1 MLKRTTFAV
10 LFCFLSLTAAWAGER
25 SDADMRTIALQ
36 HLAAHQ
42 ANTRGAALESDICE
56 LARREAYSVFGLSQG
71 QGFVVVSRST
81 AFHPVLATSETRFD
95 ADNLPDGLKWWLEA
109 INESLLTREA
119 AAPTRAYTPVEN
131 FVMTQ
136 WDQGAPYNSMTPEIG
151 GKHTPT
157 GCVATAMA
165 QVLKYYNYPEKSEGI
180 SYYNVGNDPTDIRNE
195 FNTTFKWDLILVS
208 YDGDSSDES
217 KQALGELMRDCGY
230 SVKMQY
236 DRNGSAAQY
245 TNAALGFVRNMCFKE
260 GYVHN
265 ANRWF
270 YTDEEWMDII
280 EREMTAHRPILY
292 GGNDGKST
300 GHAFV
305 FSGLDEDGKV
315 YVNWG
320 WSGSG
325 DGYYDVANLAPTGA
339 GVTGSNDFSQSQH
352 MVYGLTPDPDLTVFH
367 PKFSE
372 WAFYEEGN
380 YTLTPSSVAGRVSVG
395 AEKTLYNFYYTTFR
409 GTIDLV
415 VISKETGQND
425 AFTIYETE
433 GVQPYY
439 GLDFSLISTS
449 KRLVNLKKLPAGVYT
464 AFLGSKAHSDVE
476 YQPVRSRDGAIAYEI
491 TIAEDGSISVSDPM
505 HFDGTTVTAI
515 RSPKVAAP
523 EASDALYDLQ
533 GRRVTDPQRHGVYI
547 LNGKKVI
554 R

>member
-1 MLKRTTFAV
+1 MLKRITFAV
-10 LFCFLSLTAAWAGER
+10 LFCLLSLTAAWAGER
-25 SDADMRTIALQ
+25 SDQEMRTIALQ
-36 HLAAHQ
+36 HLAANQ

-56 LARREAYSVFGLSQG
+56 LARRASYSVYGLSQG

-95 ADNLPDGLKWWLEA
+95 ADNLPDGLKWWLET
-109 INESLLTREA
+109 INESLMTREA

-136 WDQGAPYNSMTPEIG
+136 WGQGSPYNSMTPEVG
-151 GKHTPT
+151 GKHCPT

-180 SYYNVGNDPTDIRNE
+180 SYYNIGNDPTDIRYE
-195 FNTTFKWDLILVS
+195 FNTTFKWDLIQVS
-208 YDGDSSDES
+208 YKGECSDES
-217 KQALGELMRDCGY
+217 KQAVGELMRDCGY

-236 DRNGSAAQY
+236 DKGGSGALY

-292 GGNDGKST
+292 GGNDGKSD

-320 WSGSG
+320 WDGSG
-325 DGYYDVANLAPTGA
+325 DGYYDVANLVPTGA
-339 GVTGSNDFSQSQH
+339 GVTGSHDYSQSQH

-380 YTLTPSSVAGRVSVG
+380 YTLTPSTVTGRVSVG

-415 VISKETGQND
+415 TISHETGENKT
-425 AFTIYETE
+425 FTIYQTE

-439 GLDFSLISTS
+439 GLDFSLIPVN
-449 KRLVNLKKLPAGVYT
+449 KRLVNLKDLPAGVYT
-464 AFLGSKAHSDVE
+464 AYLGSKAHSDVE
-476 YQPVRSRDGAIAYEI
+476 YQPLRSTEGTIAYEI
-491 TIAEDGSISVSDPM
+491 TIGEGGLISVSDPM
-505 HFDGTTVTAI
+505 HFDGTIVTAI
-515 RSPKVAAP
+515 RSPKVAAKTT
-523 EASDALYDLQ
+523 DVLYDLQ

-547 LNGKKVI
+547 LNGTKVI

>member
-10 LFCFLSLTAAWAGER
+10 LFCLLSLTAAWAGER
-25 SDADMRTIALQ
+25 SDQEMRTIALQ
-36 HLAAHQ
+36 HLAANQ

-56 LARREAYSVFGLSQG
+56 LARRASYSVYGLSQG

-95 ADNLPDGLKWWLEA
+95 ADNLPDGLKWWLET
-109 INESLLTREA
+109 INESLMTREA

-136 WDQGAPYNSMTPEIG
+136 WDQGAPYNSMTPEVG
-151 GKHTPT
+151 GKHCPT

-165 QVLKYYNYPEKSEGI
+165 QILKYYNYPEKSEGI
-180 SYYNVGNDPTDIRNE
+180 SYYNVGNDPTDIRYE
-195 FNTTFKWDLILVS
+195 FNTTFKWDLIQVS
-208 YDGDSSDES
+208 YKGECSDES
-217 KQALGELMRDCGY
+217 KQAVGELMRDCGY

-236 DRNGSAAQY
+236 DKNGSAALY

-265 ANRWF
+265 AYRAL
-270 YTDEEWMDII
+270 YTDEEWMDIV

-292 GGNDGKST
+292 GGNDGKDS

-305 FSGLDEDGKV
+305 FSGLAEDGKV

-320 WSGSG
+320 WDGAG
-325 DGYYDVANLAPTGA
+325 DGYYDVANLAPTGN
-339 GVTGSNDFSQSQH
+339 GVTGSNDFSQGQH
-352 MVYGLTPDPDLTVFH
+352 MVYGLTPDPDLTTLH
-367 PKFSE
+367 PKYSE
-372 WAFYEEGN
+372 WAFWDGN
-380 YTLTPSSVAGRVSVG
+380 YTLKPSSVAGRVSVD
-395 AEKTLYNFYYTTFR
+395 AQSSLYNLYYTTFR

-415 VISKETGQND
+415 TISHETGENKT
-425 AFTIYETE
+425 FTIYQTE

-439 GLDFSLISTS
+439 GLDFSLIPVN
-449 KRLVNLKKLPAGVYT
+449 KRLVNLKDLPAGVYT
-464 AFLGSKAHSDVE
+464 AYLGSKAHSDVE
-476 YQPVRSRDGAIAYEI
+476 YQPLRSTEGTIAYEI
-491 TIAEDGSISVSDPM
+491 TIGEGGLISVSDPM
-505 HFDGTTVTAI
+505 HFDGTIVTAI
-515 RSPKVAAP
+515 RSPKVAAKTT
-523 EASDALYDLQ
+523 DVLYDLQ

>member
-1 MLKRTTFAV
+1 MLKRTTVAV
-10 LFCFLSLTAAWAGER
+10 LFCLLSLTAAWAGER
-25 SDADMRTIALQ
+25 SDQEMRAIALQ
-36 HLAAHQ
+36 QLAANQ

-71 QGFVVVSRST
+71 QGFVVVSRSN

-136 WDQGAPYNSMTPEIG
+136 WDQGDPYNSMTPEIG
-151 GKHTPT
+151 GKHCPT

-180 SYYNVGNDPTDIRNE
+180 STYTVGDDPTENNYK
-195 FNTTFKWDLILVS
+195 FNTTFNWDLILVS
-208 YDGDSSDES
+208 YKSDSSEES
-217 KQALGELMRDCGY
+217 KQAIGELMRDCGY

-236 DRNGSAAQY
+236 DKNGSGAYY
-245 TNAALGFVRNMCFKE
+245 TNAALGFVRNMGFKE

-265 ANRWF
+265 ANRSF

-292 GGNDGKST
+292 GGNNGKDM

-325 DGYYDVANLAPTGA
+325 DGYYDVANLVPTGT
-339 GVTGSNDFSQSQH
+339 GVIGSNDFSKNQH
-352 MVYGLTPDPDLTVFH
+352 MVYGLTPDPDLAVFH

-372 WAFYEEGN
+372 WAFEEGN
-380 YTLTPSSVAGRVSVG
+380 YTLTPSTVTGRVSVG
-395 AEKTLYNFYYTTFR
+395 AQSNLINYYYTTFR

-415 VISKETGQND
+415 VISKETGKND

-433 GVQPYY
+433 GKQPNW
-439 GLDFSLISTS
+439 GLDFSLIPVN
-449 KRLVNLKKLPAGVYT
+449 KRLVNLKSLPAGVYM
-464 AFLGSKAHSDVE
+464 AYLGSKAHSDVE
-476 YQPVRSRDGAIAYEI
+476 YQPVRSTEGAIAYEI
-491 TIAEDGSISVSDPM
+491 TISEDGSISVSDPM
-505 HFDGTTVTAI
+505 KLIVTDI
-515 RSPKVAAP
+515 RSPKAAP
-523 EASDALYDLQ
+523 KTTDTLYDLQ
-533 GRRVTDPQRHGVYI
+533 GRQVITPQRHGIYI

>member
-1 MLKRTTFAV
+1 MLKRITFAV
-10 LFCFLSLTAAWAGER
+10 LFCLLSLTAAWAGER
-25 SDADMRTIALQ
+25 SDQEMRTIALQ

-56 LARREAYSVFGLSQG
+56 LARRASYSVYGLSQG

-95 ADNLPDGLKWWLEA
+95 ADNLPDGLKWWLET
-109 INESLLTREA
+109 INESLMTREA

-136 WDQGAPYNSMTPEIG
+136 WGQGSPYNSMTPEVG
-151 GKHTPT
+151 GKHCPT

-180 SYYNVGNDPTDIRNE
+180 SYYNVGNDPTDIRYE
-195 FNTTFKWDLILVS
+195 FNTTFKWDLIQVS
-208 YDGDSSDES
+208 YKGECSDES
-217 KQALGELMRDCGY
+217 KQAVGELMRDCGY

-236 DRNGSAAQY
+236 DKNGSAALY

-265 ANRWF
+265 AYRAL
-270 YTDEEWMDII
+270 YTDEEWMDIV

-292 GGNDGKST
+292 GGNDGKDS

-305 FSGLDEDGKV
+305 FSGLAEDGKV

-320 WSGSG
+320 WDGAG
-325 DGYYDVANLAPTGA
+325 DGYYDVANLAPTGN
-339 GVTGSNDFSQSQH
+339 GVTGSNDFSQGQH
-352 MVYGLTPDPDLTVFH
+352 MVYGLTPDPDLTTLH
-367 PKFSE
+367 PKYSE
-372 WAFYEEGN
+372 WAFWDGN
-380 YTLTPSSVAGRVSVG
+380 YTLKPSSVAGRVSVD
-395 AEKTLYNFYYTTFR
+395 AQSSLYNLYYTTFR

-415 VISKETGQND
+415 TISHETGENKT
-425 AFTIYETE
+425 FTIYQTE

-439 GLDFSLISTS
+439 GLDFSLIPVN
-449 KRLVNLKKLPAGVYT
+449 KRLVNLKDLPAGVYT
-464 AFLGSKAHSDVE
+464 AYLGSKAHSDVE
-476 YQPVRSRDGAIAYEI
+476 YQPLRSTEGTIAYEI
-491 TIAEDGSISVSDPM
+491 TIGEGGLISVSDPM
-505 HFDGTTVTAI
+505 HFDGTIVTAI
-515 RSPKVAAP
+515 RSPKVAAKTT
-523 EASDALYDLQ
+523 DVLYDLQ